1 MPAIQIQ
8 FRRGT
13 AVRWSTN
20 NALLAIAEMG
30 IETDTNLFKI
40 GDGTT
45 YWNDLPYGGLQGPTG
60 QTGATGQGITGASGP
75 TGETGSTGSTGP
87 TGAITSYIF
96 DGGAPATDYIVGP
109 AFDAG
114 SAAPGDVNIQLQFR
128 RGLASEWNQYSTVL
142 AQAEMG
148 IESDTNLFKI
158 GDGSNDWTH
167 LPYGGFTGPTGS
179 IDYINQSLIPI
190 VTDVY
195 DLGSSTLRFHSL
207 FLSSGSVNI
216 GSAKIGTNATGDI
229 ITTGSIVP
237 DQNYTYDLGSSTF
250 GFRDIYL
257 SSGTIHLGKGKIA
270 ADDDGD
276 IVTTGSIIPDQNFVY
291 DLGSP
296 TAGFRDLYLSSGSI
310 FLGTGKLTTDPDGN
324 LVTYNAAGDP
334 VTTANLS
341 SASISTINASAIL
354 FASTIKLNTD
364 SNGNLITHASIL
376 PNENYIYDLGS
387 IDFGFRDL
395 YLSSGTIHLG
405 KGKISADPEGNITTY
420 NARDVP
426 SAVIQTDPAGNIIA
440 TSSFLPQSTLAY
452 DLGSRE
458 NAFRELYLS
467 TGAIYLGESKIT
479 TDAEGNVITQNPQ
492 GDPPISIILSTATIS
507 SISSEYINVGSL
519 EAQSMAT
526 LSDRRYKRNI
536 EPLLNNLSIL
546 TQLNPVKY
554 EWNASP
560 TFHGT
565 EKEIGFIA
573 QELEEV
579 IPNVVKTTTHKT
591 VSYGNLT
598 ALLVGAVQELLKEVE
613 DLKRKIQ

>member
-30 IETDTNLFKI
+30 IETDTKLFKI
-40 GDGTT
+40 GDGITH
-45 YWNDLPYGGLQGPTG
+45 WNDLPYGGLQGPSG

-75 TGETGSTGSTGP
+75 TGDIGSTGATGP

-167 LPYGGFTGPTGS
+167 LPYAGFTGPTGG
-179 IDYINQSLIPI
+179 IEYINQSLIPV
-190 VTDVY
+190 VTDVF
-195 DLGSSTLRFHSL
+195 DLGTTDLRFHSL
-207 FLSSGSVNI
+207 YLSSGSLNI
-216 GSAKIGTNATGDI
+216 GSSKITTNATGDI
-229 ITTGSIVP
+229 ITTGSI
-237 DQNYTYDLGSSTF
+237 
-250 GFRDIYL
+250 
-257 SSGTIHLGKGKIA
+257 
-270 ADDDGD
+270 
-276 IVTTGSIIPDQNFVY
+276 IPD
-291 DLGSP
+291 
-296 TAGFRDLYLSSGSI
+296 
-310 FLGTGKLTTDPDGN
+310 
-324 LVTYNAAGDP
+324 
-334 VTTANLS
+334 
-341 SASISTINASAIL
+341 
-354 FASTIKLNTD
+354 
-364 SNGNLITHASIL
+364 H
-376 PNENYIYDLGS
+376 NYIYDLGS
-387 IDFGFRDL
+387 MDFGFRDL

-405 KGKISADPEGNITTY
+405 KGKISADQEGNIVTY
-420 NARDVP
+420 NERDVAGQ
-426 SAVIQTDPAGNIIA
+426 SIQTDPDGNILA
-440 TSSFLPQSTLAY
+440 TATFVPNNPLSY
-452 DLGSRE
+452 DLGSRDF
-458 NAFRELYLS
+458 AFRELYLS

-492 GDPPISIILSTATIS
+492 GDPPTNIILSTATIS

-554 EWNASP
+554 NWNTSP

-573 QELEEV
+573 QELEE
-579 IPNVVKTTTHKT
+579 ILPNVVKTTTHKS

-598 ALLVGAVQELLKEVE
+598 ALLVGAVQELLKEVN
-613 DLKRKIQ
+613 DLKQKIL

>member
-40 GDGTT
+40 GDGITH
-45 YWNDLPYGGLQGPTG
+45 WNDLPYGGLQGPTG

-75 TGETGSTGSTGP
+75 TGDTGSIGPTGP

-190 VTDVY
+190 IHDVY

-229 ITTGSIVP
+229 ITTGSI
-237 DQNYTYDLGSSTF
+237 
-250 GFRDIYL
+250 
-257 SSGTIHLGKGKIA
+257 
-270 ADDDGD
+270 
-276 IVTTGSIIPDQNFVY
+276 IPDQNFVY

-296 TAGFRDLYLSSGSI
+296 TAGFRDLYVSSGTI
-310 FLGTGKLTTDPDGN
+310 YIGGGKITSDKAGN
-324 LVTYNAAGDP
+324 IITYNESNVQG
-334 VTTANLS
+334 
-341 SASISTINASAIL
+341 ASIQ
-354 FASTIKLNTD
+354 TD
-364 SNGNLITHASIL
+364 SNGNIIATATFL
-376 PNENYIYDLGS
+376 PNASLSYDLGS
-387 IDFGFRDL
+387 KE
-395 YLSSGTIHLG
+395 Y
-405 KGKISADPEGNITTY
+405 
-420 NARDVP
+420 
-426 SAVIQTDPAGNIIA
+426 
-440 TSSFLPQSTLAY
+440 
-452 DLGSRE
+452 
-458 NAFRELYLS
+458 AFRELYLS

-579 IPNVVKTTTHKT
+579 LPNVVKTTTHKT

-613 DLKRKIQ
+613 DLKQKIL